1 MLPYFYST
9 HEKGI
14 TTAFFHHLAF
24 KSSTVLLQFGE
35 ENIVLL
41 TLLLVKVKDENK
53 WILAALSLK
62 LVNIVCRNLHH
73 KLHPS
78 SQISKLNFT
87 FWWSGLQLVE
97 ITIDTDMFP
106 NFC

>member
-1 MLPYFYST
+1 MHYSKRQRLECWLHTVFPYYYST

-35 ENIVLL
+35 KNIVLL
-41 TLLLVKVKDENK
+41 TLLLVKDENK

-62 LVNIVCRNLHH
+62 LVNIVCRNLQQ
-73 KLHPS
+73 S
-78 SQISKLNFT
+78 
-87 FWWSGLQLVE
+87 
-97 ITIDTDMFP
+97 
-106 NFC
+106 